1 MNESSKRVKSVVLGV
16 HDFTTFQSSD
26 RALWHWNN
34 CFGRGITS
42 QSARRVFPDRSRKR
56 DSINYTNNNAGFNVN
71 KEDGVSILEV
81 VMDRDSEIA
90 DNLAPG
96 LSKSTVQK
104 KTKLRRK
111 QDSITSNMNE
121 KFNIS
126 FDTRV
131 AVLYASYR
139 IVFAIDYSP
148 SMRRIEHITGK
159 PCYSL
164 LRENISLFLR
174 ELVKKIEFSYS
185 NTTYTPDI
193 YISIIVFGYKK
204 RRGQSDASKSYT
216 DPVGS
221 KIDSSSEK
229 STEDEDDDH
238 LSTTS
243 YSSTYSSSSSFQS
256 QEDSSSYNYRNTKLS
271 YSSKSLSHR
280 KYRKARKTTQKRKA
294 NEEKAHIVI
303 IQGFALS
310 PKNVEVLIDQL
321 MERLKALERDE
332 IGGSDIF
339 DGTAKAQSKSKL
351 HHGDSLH
358 KHRKNLK
365 SNELNDLDKKRK
377 VKKGAAPLQDTFNAC
392 LSALDKLLPD
402 ACPMIVLFTDGVVE
416 LPIVHDYESTL
427 MRLSRKDI
435 PCHIV
440 RIGTTDLPS
449 SSWGCVSDPGT
460 LLYLS
465 RATGGVFFQGSS
477 TIADS
482 IVSYIQS
489 SKNNSNSESAA
500 VDSQFELQASM
511 VYANNNAEETAYS
524 NSWRQKELL
533 YGGTHVSLMGQRE
546 TWALLFRLF
555 PVLESE
561 QG

>member
-1 MNESSKRVKSVVLGV
+1 M
-16 HDFTTFQSSD
+16 
-26 RALWHWNN
+26 
-34 CFGRGITS
+34 
-42 QSARRVFPDRSRKR
+42 
-56 DSINYTNNNAGFNVN
+56 
-71 KEDGVSILEV
+71 
-81 VMDRDSEIA
+81 
-90 DNLAPG
+90 
-96 LSKSTVQK
+96 
-104 KTKLRRK
+104 
-111 QDSITSNMNE
+111 
-121 KFNIS
+121 
-126 FDTRV
+126 
-131 AVLYASYR
+131 
-139 IVFAIDYSP
+139 
-148 SMRRIEHITGK
+148 
-159 PCYSL
+159 
-164 LRENISLFLR
+164 
-174 ELVKKIEFSYS
+174 
-185 NTTYTPDI
+185 
-193 YISIIVFGYKK
+193 
-204 RRGQSDASKSYT
+204 
-216 DPVGS
+216 
-221 KIDSSSEK
+221 
-229 STEDEDDDH
+229 
-238 LSTTS
+238 
-243 YSSTYSSSSSFQS
+243 
-256 QEDSSSYNYRNTKLS
+256 
-271 YSSKSLSHR
+271 
-280 KYRKARKTTQKRKA
+280 
-294 NEEKAHIVI
+294 I

-377 VKKGAAPLQDTFNAC
+377 VKKDAAPLQDTFNAC

-477 TIADS
+477 TIADN

-533 YGGTHVSLMGQRE
+533 YRYSCLADGAERNMGIVISSVSSARK
-546 TWALLFRLF
+546 R
-555 PVLESE
+555 

>member
-1 MNESSKRVKSVVLGV
+1 MKEAQRMKTMIILALRPTLVHSRRRHRRLFGLKR
-16 HDFTTFQSSD
+16 
-26 RALWHWNN
+26 
-34 CFGRGITS
+34 
-42 QSARRVFPDRSRKR
+42 
-56 DSINYTNNNAGFNVN
+56 
-71 KEDGVSILEV
+71 
-81 VMDRDSEIA
+81 IA
-90 DNLAPG
+90 QH
-96 LSKSTVQK
+96 T
-104 KTKLRRK
+104 
-111 QDSITSNMNE
+111 
-121 KFNIS
+121 
-126 FDTRV
+126 
-131 AVLYASYR
+131 
-139 IVFAIDYSP
+139 
-148 SMRRIEHITGK
+148 
-159 PCYSL
+159 
-164 LRENISLFLR
+164 
-174 ELVKKIEFSYS
+174 
-185 NTTYTPDI
+185 
-193 YISIIVFGYKK
+193 IIVIPNYHTRQIHQNLI
-204 RRGQSDASKSYT
+204 RR
-216 DPVGS
+216 
-221 KIDSSSEK
+221 E
-229 STEDEDDDH
+229 
-238 LSTTS
+238 
-243 YSSTYSSSSSFQS
+243 
-256 QEDSSSYNYRNTKLS
+256 
-271 YSSKSLSHR
+271 
-280 KYRKARKTTQKRKA
+280 KYRKARKTAYKRKI

-303 IQGFALS
+303 IQGFAVS

-339 DGTAKAQSKSKL
+339 DGTAKVQSKSKL

-358 KHRKNLK
+358 THRKNLK
-365 SNELNDLDKKRK
+365 SNEFNDLDKKAK
-377 VKKGAAPLQDTFNAC
+377 VKKDAAPLQETFNAC

-477 TIADS
+477 TIADN

-511 VYANNNAEETAYS
+511 VSMITML
-524 NSWRQKELL
+524 RRLL
-533 YGGTHVSLMGQRE
+533 IVIVGDKRNFCIGTHVSLMGQRE

-561 QG
+561 QE